1 MKNGRLAVDYVT
13 DLEAR
18 RGGNW
23 DRREFVKGLAA
34 LTGSAGLLGYNPRQ
48 AAAEPPPET
57 IRIRLVR
64 ESSICLAP
72 VYIAEEFLQAEGFS
86 DVQYV
91 PLEGT
96 LGTGQM
102 LGAGK
107 ADLGADAAPAL
118 ILNLEA
124 GEPIVLF
131 GGVHVGCYELFGTD
145 RVRTIRDLKGKKV
158 AVTQLRDDR
167 HAFIAAMAAHVGL
180 DPRKDINWVVHP
192 VEEAVQL
199 LKEGRIDAFIGF
211 PPEPQELR
219 AKKIGHVVVNTAAD
233 KPWSQYFCCMAVA
246 NRDFATKHPVATKRA
261 LRALL
266 KAADLCAREPERV
279 ARFLVDRKYTEQY
292 EYARQTLREVPYT
305 RWREYVPEDT
315 VRFYALRLHE
325 GGMIKSSPKKIITQ
339 GTDWRFLNEL
349 KKELKA

>member
-1 MKNGRLAVDYVT
+1 MN
-13 DLEAR
+13 R
-18 RGGNW
+18 R
-23 DRREFVKGLAA
+23 RFVSGAALAA
-34 LTGSAGLLGYNPRQ
+34 TAGLYGFRPKP

-57 IRIRLVR
+57 TRIRLVR

-72 VYIAEEFLQAEGFS
+72 VYIAEDLLKAEGFT

-91 PLEGT
+91 PQEGT

-107 ADLGADAAPAL
+107 ADIGSDAAPSL
-118 ILNLEA
+118 VLNLEA
-124 GEPIVLF
+124 GEPLVVF
-131 GGVHVGCYELFGTD
+131 GGLHAGCYELFGTE

-167 HAFIAAMAAHVGL
+167 HSFIAAMAAHVGL
-180 DPRKDINWVVHP
+180 DPRKDITWVTHP
-192 VEEAVQL
+192 VDETIRFL
-199 LKEGRIDAFIGF
+199 NEGRVDAFIGF

-219 AKKIGHVVVNTAAD
+219 AKKIGHVVVNTATD
-233 KPWSQYFCCMAVA
+233 RPWSQYFCCMAVA
-246 NRDFATKHPVATKRA
+246 NRDFARKHPVATKRA

-266 KAADLCAREPERV
+266 KAADLCAREPDRV
-279 ARFLVDRKYTEQY
+279 ARFLVDKKYTSEL

-325 GGMIKSSPKKIITQ
+325 GGMIKTSPQKLIAQ
-339 GTDWRFLNEL
+339 STDWRAFNEL
-349 KKELKA
+349 KKELKG

>member
-1 MKNGRLAVDYVT
+1 MN
-13 DLEAR
+13 
-18 RGGNW
+18 
-23 DRREFVKGLAA
+23 RREFLNVAMLGGTGA
-34 LTGSAGLLGYNPRQ
+34 LAGLPDR

-57 IRIRLVR
+57 TRIRLVR

-72 VYIAEEFLQAEGFS
+72 LYIGEELLKAEGFT

-118 ILNLEA
+118 VLNIEA
-124 GEPIVLF
+124 GLPLIVF
-131 GGVHVGCYELFGTD
+131 GGLHAGCYELFGTQ
-145 RVRTIRDLKGKKV
+145 RVRTIRDLKGRKV
-158 AVTQLRDDR
+158 AVTELRDDR

-180 DPRKDINWVVHP
+180 DPRKDIEWVVHP
-192 VEEAVQL
+192 VDETMRL
-199 LKEGRIDAFIGF
+199 LKEGRVDAFIGF

-219 AKKIGHVVVNTAAD
+219 ARKIGHVVVNTAAD
-233 KPWSQYFCCMAVA
+233 RPWSQYFCCMAVA
-246 NRDFATKHPVATKRA
+246 NRDFARTRPVATKRA

-266 KAADLCAREPERV
+266 KAADLCAREPDRV
-279 ARFLVDRKYTEQY
+279 ARFLVDKKYTSQH
-292 EYARQTLREVPYT
+292 EYARQTMREVPYT

-325 GGMIKSSPKKIITQ
+325 GGMIKTSPQKLIAQ
-339 GTDWRFLNEL
+339 NTDWRAFNEL
-349 KKELKA
+349 RKELKG

>member
-211 PPEPQELR
+211 PPEPQEAARQEDWARGGQHRGGQAVVTVLLLHGRGEPGLR
-219 AKKIGHVVVNTAAD
+219 HEAPGGDQAGT
-233 KPWSQYFCCMAVA
+233 P
-246 NRDFATKHPVATKRA
+246 RA
-261 LRALL
+261 LEGSGSLRPRAG
-266 KAADLCAREPERV
+266 ARCP
-279 ARFLVDRKYTEQY
+279 L
-292 EYARQTLREVPYT
+292 P
-305 RWREYVPEDT
+305 
-315 VRFYALRLHE
+315 
-325 GGMIKSSPKKIITQ
+325 GG
-339 GTDWRFLNEL
+339 
-349 KKELKA
+349 